1 MIRLRELRE
10 ARDLSVKDMCRK
22 LGVDDSR
29 YRKWES
35 GKNGLPLEYSLM
47 CCDILH
53 CSLDELSGRTAAIEY
68 DSSAVLSCEH
78 AVSGPLGTRLGRKKA
93 APTHG
98 DGLPR
103 WPKPWRG
110 RIIS

>member
-68 DSSAVLSCEH
+68 DSSAALSCEH
-78 AVSGPLGTRLGRKKA
+78 AVSGPLGTRLGRGFGTRKA
-93 APTHG
+93 PHRRSG
-98 DGLPR
+98 EGLNNH
-103 WPKPWRG
+103 
-110 RIIS
+110 